1 MSYLNCGENFK
12 QGAISRI
19 MLLMRK
25 SFFLLTVAILF
36 FVVPDYLFAKEN
48 EAQLTADTIAVRP
61 NGEIYAEGNVTIR
74 RGKIFIKSEALIINK
89 KTKSIKLFKVEEFND
104 GNSIKI
110 SAKEANFDQELS
122 AGLLAAVDIFLD
134 ETLTISADE
143 VQLKNGK
150 ISKAKKIKRL
160 TTCEVCDF
168 KEPKWYFTA
177 SSATSDIENSN
188 IVYRDVTLRIRGFPI
203 GYLPYLRLPDPSV
216 ERARGFLV
224 PQAVISS
231 QLGTGLKLPYFIPM
245 GQSRDLLI
253 VPFVSPSTKTLGYR
267 YREKFRSGEL
277 IVRGASSKDD
287 ITQDSSRFFYQAK
300 GNFSLNYGLGLKF
313 DFGQASDSSYLGDYS
328 YISER
333 NLDSQITLEK
343 TYVDQER
350 FFDGRL
356 NYVREKE
363 ENISLKEYYSISGDY
378 VNLIKQEIL
387 PGRFYLSAAANSSIN
402 VNQNRSFSRPPSS
415 AHLALEYSKFDA
427 SGPFSIS
434 NQSFVKLNSFVNS
447 ADLGTTREEINI
459 QYGSSIEVKSPR
471 TRTKKN
477 KTIKI
482 TPKVSI
488 AFNGQENQISGDFFQ
503 VSDELSF
510 GNLFLPKKFASLS
523 DSETGFGLTLGLDYE
538 ILWGSKNKLS
548 LSFGS
553 LVLDSSTYE
562 PNINSGLKPGYFSYL
577 SAFEYKLT
585 NDINYSGQALFS
597 KDGKLVHGNVKGT
610 HRIKNFG
617 IQGNY
622 EFYDDESDPRLN
634 DDLKNFDFSS
644 SFGFSEK
651 FKMFIGG
658 RFDITENAYAT
669 SSYGLKGSFGSWNYN
684 FTQKYAKQKDE
695 LLTLSAIYDDE
706 CTRLTISFENRSVD
720 FGLSDP
726 IQTFMFRVQFKPFAD
741 LGFSQGFEENAPI
754 NSMF

>member
-1 MSYLNCGENFK
+1 M
-12 QGAISRI
+12 
-19 MLLMRK
+19 
-25 SFFLLTVAILF
+25 LF
-36 FVVPDYLFAKEN
+36 FVTPYYLVAQEI
-48 EAQLTADTIAVRP
+48 EAQLTADTISVRP
-61 NGEIYAEGNVTIR
+61 NGEVYAEGNVTIR
-74 RGKIFIKSEALIINK
+74 RGDIFIKSEALIINK
-89 KTKSIKLFKVEEFND
+89 KTKSIKLFKVEEFSH

-110 SAKEANFDQELS
+110 SAEEAIFDQELS

-143 VQLKNGK
+143 VQLKNGTIYKANK
-150 ISKAKKIKRL
+150 IQRL

-168 KEPKWYFTA
+168 TEPKWYFTA

-188 IVYRDVTLRIRGFPI
+188 IIYRDVTLRVRGFPI

-245 GQSRDLLI
+245 GRSRDLLI

-267 YREKFRSGEL
+267 YREKFLNGDL
-277 IVRGASSKDD
+277 ILRGAFSKDD
-287 ITQDSSRFFYQAK
+287 ITQESSRFFYQAE

-313 DFGQASDSSYLGDYS
+313 DFGQVSDSSYLGDYS
-328 YISER
+328 YSSEK
-333 NLDSQITLEK
+333 NFDSKITIEK
-343 TYVDQER
+343 IYVDQQR

-363 ENISLKEYYSISGDY
+363 ENSSLEEYYSISGDY
-378 VNLIKQEIL
+378 VNLIKQEIF

-402 VNQNRSFSRPPSS
+402 VNKNSSFSRPPSS
-415 AHLALEYSKFDA
+415 AHLALEYLKFGT
-427 SGPFSIS
+427 SGSLSIS

-447 ADLGTTREEINI
+447 ADLGTTREEINF
-459 QYGSSIEVKSPR
+459 QYGSSLEIKSPR
-471 TRTKKN
+471 TRTKTK
-477 KTIKI
+477 KITKI

-488 AFNGQENQISGDFFQ
+488 AFNGQENQISGDYFQ

-510 GNLFLPKKFASLS
+510 GNLFSPKKFASLS
-523 DSETGFGLTLGLDYE
+523 DSETGFGLSLGLDYE
-538 ILWGSKNKLS
+538 ILWDGKNKLG

-553 LVLDSSTYE
+553 LLLNSATYD
-562 PNINSGLKPGYFSYL
+562 PNINSGLRPGHFSYL
-577 SAFEYKLT
+577 SAFEYNFT

-597 KDGKLVHGNVKGT
+597 KNGKLVHGNVKGN
-610 HRIKNFG
+610 HSIKNFG

-622 EFYDDESDPRLN
+622 EFYDDESDPRL
-634 DDLKNFDFSS
+634 DDELKNFDVSS

-651 FKMFIGG
+651 LKMFVGG
-658 RFDITENAYAT
+658 RFDFTKNAYAT
-669 SSYGLKGSFGSWNYN
+669 SSYGITGLLGSWNYN
-684 FTQKYAKQKDE
+684 FTQKYVKQKDE

-741 LGFSQGFEENAPI
+741 LGFSQGLGENAPI
-754 NSMF
+754 NSRF